1 MPSEPYI
8 IANPNANTGKLGK
21 KLDSALALIKEYIGD
36 FEYVVTERPQQE
48 KELAAEAIKK
58 GYKTLVAL
66 GGDGTATNMGDAIIG
81 HPDVTLGLL
90 SAGSMCDWHRT
101 HSIPYN
107 LEESLKI
114 LVEGYSE
121 KFPGIKSSGDRTNYA
136 FDMTDGGFTGKA
148 AAAAHYEMKWMKIGL
163 IKYNY
168 LALKYVLKFKNIPA
182 KITLDDRDPIEIPD
196 LTNAFAGV
204 GDDIAGFHVLPSNA
218 EYSQKNKD
226 LGVLIAYGMKGLNRV
241 KMLIK
246 AIPGNHI
253 GMKGVHLD
261 RCKKMIVETAEPLCW
276 ENEGEIYS
284 ENSTRVE
291 IERIED
297 AINLI
302 VPKERCYKVDYDEEI
317 YHQKFEKSY
326 TNRKFE
332 KIKK

>member
-8 IANPNANTGKLGK
+8 IVNPNANTGKLGK
-21 KLDSALALIKEYIGD
+21 KLDTALELTKEIIGN

-48 KELAAEAIKK
+48 TELAAEAIKK

-81 HPDVTLGLL
+81 HSDVTLGLL
-90 SAGSMCDWHRT
+90 SAGSMCDWHKT
-101 HSIPYN
+101 HSIPYD
-107 LEESLKI
+107 LEESLQI
-114 LVEGYSE
+114 LAEGHSE
-121 KFPGIKSSGDRTNYA
+121 KFPAIKCTGDNTNYA
-136 FDMTDGGFTGKA
+136 FDLTDGGFTGKA
-148 AAAAHYEMKWMKIGL
+148 AAAAHTEMKWMTIGA

-182 KITLDDRDPIEIPD
+182 KITLDDREPIEVPE

-226 LGVLIAYGMKGLNRV
+226 LGVVIAHGMKGLNRV
-241 KMLIK
+241 RMLIK
-246 AIPGNHI
+246 AIPGNHV

-261 RCKKMIVETAEPLCW
+261 RCRKMIVETAEPLCW

-284 ENSTRVE
+284 EKSTKIE
-291 IERIED
+291 IERIDD
-297 AINLI
+297 AINII
-302 VPKERCYKVDYDEEI
+302 VPKERSYKVDYEEEI
-317 YHQKFEKSY
+317 YYQTFEESY
-326 TNRKFE
+326 NNRKFE
-332 KIKK
+332 KINN